1 MIATEDPPQSTTPR
15 TASDSR
21 RRTPV
26 VRRTDLTRPEQV
38 SAASRIRIGA
48 SGVSHLA
55 GDDGAVDQQVA
66 VLETPAGAWLIGVDP
81 RTRLCVAVHRPA
93 APGTEALF
101 TVPAYTVTAPTSW
114 ELEPQ
119 VGVALGDDIH
129 EGLRLA
135 AVTVPLDTAVA
146 GVLVAARGTDWPEL
160 DEGRVPRGSDLVR
173 IPGPDGP
180 VTYAE
185 SLARSRLLLRW
196 EATGLEDSSDVY
208 RLDALAFGQDVHEG
222 RRDLTYRLSL
232 NNRVLAAGNDIE
244 VPADLVV
251 RSSDTIRGLITML
264 TSPDAEA
271 PPTAGQQVLLQR
283 RDELL
288 SLVAENPGPFRP
300 DERVEVRLPDGRILT
315 GTVTA
320 AIRGADQ
327 DVRSYQW
334 NPDRASLP
342 GRLFGPRGVLRGGI
356 VSPAAAVRA
365 SLLPDPAA
373 DVNLRVPAP
382 APAPAPE
389 PEPAWPSVP
398 SEAPPIQPDLG
409 AGPAGAGG

>member
-1 MIATEDPPQSTTPR
+1 MIATEDPPHTTTPR
-15 TASDSR
+15 TASGSR

-26 VRRTDLTRPEQV
+26 VRRADLTRPEKV
-38 SAASRIRIGA
+38 SAAPRIRIGA
-48 SGVSHLA
+48 SGVSRTA
-55 GDDGAVDQQVA
+55 DGSGGVDQQVA
-66 VLETPAGAWLIGVDP
+66 VLETPSGAWLIGADP
-81 RTRLCVAVHRPA
+81 WTRLCVAVHRPA
-93 APGTEALF
+93 GPDAQALF
-101 TVPAYTVTAPTSW
+101 TVPAYTVTAASSW

-119 VGVALGDDIH
+119 VGMALGDDIH
-129 EGLRLA
+129 EALRLA
-135 AVTVPLDTAVA
+135 AVVVPLGAAVA

-173 IPGPDGP
+173 IPGPGGP

-196 EATGLEDSSDVY
+196 EQTGLEDSSDVY
-208 RLDALAFGQDVHEG
+208 RLDVLAFGQDVHEG

-232 NNRVLAAGNDIE
+232 NNRVLVAGNDIE

-264 TSPDAEA
+264 TSLHADA
-271 PPTAGQQVLLQR
+271 PPAVAQQVLLQR

-288 SLVAENPGPFRP
+288 SLVAENPGPFRG
-300 DERVEVRLPDGRILT
+300 DERVEVRLPDGRTLA
-315 GTVTA
+315 GTVAA
-320 AIRGADQ
+320 AIRGADR

-342 GRLFGPRGVLRGGI
+342 GSLFGPRGVLRGGI

-365 SLLPDPAA
+365 SLLPDP
-373 DVNLRVPAP
+373 DVDVDLPVPVPVPAP
-382 APAPAPE
+382 APARALPD
-389 PEPAWPSVP
+389 VP
-398 SEAPPIQPDLG
+398 SQAPSIQPGLD
-409 AGPAGAGG
+409 AGPMGVGG